1 MAIKRV
7 FQKEPVLSI
16 AACLALV
23 SSCFVLPDAE
33 YLGYIDFRTL
43 AILFSLMTVMAGLRG
58 QGVFDRLGRAL
69 LSHTRTTLQLTA
81 VLVGLCFFSSM
92 VITNDV
98 SLLTFVPF
106 TFVVVNSLD
115 AAVRDK
121 LLLPI
126 VCMQT
131 IAANLGSMLTPL
143 GNPQN
148 LYLYGK
154 SGMDMGSFVL
164 LMLPYSILSLAL
176 LALWAVGLCRRGAKI
191 SMAHS
196 AAAASPNKALLSLY
210 SILFVLCL
218 LVVLRV
224 LPYGIAFAAVLA
236 CVLLADRNTLC
247 RVDYSLILT
256 FVMLFIGYGIT
267 TAAVGIILTCSRILD
282 GITDPLLAFVYD
294 RVNTKFGK
302 LRILLVAGYLI
313 EALALYGMFT
323 GFSSKGL
330 GLPVFALLYIVYII
344 GYTITNMTAQTIP
357 AIMTNDPR
365 QRPTIGVW
373 TTAFN
378 YLVPMAMSMIFN
390 VVLLPKCGGTY
401 NQAFLSAACNMTLLA
416 AGIGTALVC
425 LGVSAYDKPETFVG
439 TKKSEPLK
447 MSDIIEVLKHNR
459 PLQCY
464 IASNA
469 SDKLAQQ
476 VASQAIINTLFN
488 GILIGNMGLATILT
502 VISMVPSIFFAA
514 FGAKYVGKHGSKNG
528 IVTWTY
534 VSMTIT
540 AVLVLFFIFGD
551 PTQIGVMGSPSMILY
566 VVLTLLQNGS
576 NMCITTSNTSYM
588 ADAID
593 FELDRSGRYIPAVVS
608 GTYSLVD
615 KLITSFAAVIATG
628 AVALLGYTTT
638 MPQPTDPCT
647 SAIFWMTLS
656 LKFGLPLIGWV
667 ITLVAMRE
675 CPLTKEEMVNVQ
687 KRIAEKKAAA
697 QSEFYKKQLQ

>member
-1 MAIKRV
+1 MFKKKPTASEIDGVQYRRAKLW
-7 FQKEPVLSI
+7 QI
-16 AACLALV
+16 ICYACN
-23 SSCFVLPDAE
+23 
-33 YLGYIDFRTL
+33 G
-43 AILFSLMTVMAGLRG
+43 
-58 QGVFDRLGRAL
+58 
-69 LSHTRTTLQLTA
+69 
-81 VLVGLCFFSSM
+81 LVGMS
-92 VITNDV
+92 V
-98 SLLTFVPF
+98 
-106 TFVVVNSLD
+106 
-115 AAVRDK
+115 
-121 LLLPI
+121 
-126 VCMQT
+126 
-131 IAANLGSMLTPL
+131 
-143 GNPQN
+143 
-148 LYLYGK
+148 
-154 SGMDMGSFVL
+154 
-164 LMLPYSILSLAL
+164 
-176 LALWAVGLCRRGAKI
+176 
-191 SMAHS
+191 
-196 AAAASPNKALLSLY
+196 
-210 SILFVLCL
+210 
-218 LVVLRV
+218 
-224 LPYGIAFAAVLA
+224 
-236 CVLLADRNTLC
+236 
-247 RVDYSLILT
+247 YSLIG
-256 FVMLFIGYGIT
+256 MASYSASIGYGIT

-302 LRILLVAGYLI
+302 LRILLVTGYLI

-378 YLVPMAMSMIFN
+378 YLVPMIMSMVFN

-401 NQAFLSAACNMTLLA
+401 NQAFLTAACNMTLLA
-416 AGIGTALVC
+416 AGIGTVLVC

-447 MSDIIEVLKHNR
+447 MSDIVEVLKNNR

-476 VASQAIINTLFN
+476 VGSQAIIGTLLS
-488 GILIGNMGLATILT
+488 GIIIGNMGLATILT
-502 VISMVPSIFFAA
+502 VISMIPSIFFAA
-514 FGAKYVGKHGSKNG
+514 FGAKYVGKYGSKKG
-528 IVTWTY
+528 MV
-534 VSMTIT
+534 IT
-540 AVLVLFFIFGD
+540 AVLVVFFIVID
-551 PTQIGVMGSPSMILY
+551 PKQIGVMGSPAMILY

-638 MPQPTDPCT
+638 MPQPTDPST
-647 SAIFWMTLS
+647 PAIFWMTMA
-656 LKFGLPLIGWV
+656 LKFGLPIIGWI
-667 ITLVAMRE
+667 ITLVAMRS

-697 QSEFYKKQLQ
+697 QSEFYKEQLQ

>member
-224 LPYGIAFAAVLA
+224 LPYGIAFVAVLA

-256 FVMLFIGYGIT
+256 FFALFIFIYWQSGAFCRLFRM
-267 TAAVGIILTCSRILD
+267 AAAYSYRPRGMGFCACLTGNQQCAC
-282 GITDPLLAFVYD
+282 GDP
-294 RVNTKFGK
+294 
-302 LRILLVAGYLI
+302 
-313 EALALYGMFT
+313 
-323 GFSSKGL
+323 
-330 GLPVFALLYIVYII
+330 
-344 GYTITNMTAQTIP
+344 
-357 AIMTNDPR
+357 
-365 QRPTIGVW
+365 
-373 TTAFN
+373 
-378 YLVPMAMSMIFN
+378 
-390 VVLLPKCGGTY
+390 
-401 NQAFLSAACNMTLLA
+401 
-416 AGIGTALVC
+416 
-425 LGVSAYDKPETFVG
+425 
-439 TKKSEPLK
+439 
-447 MSDIIEVLKHNR
+447 
-459 PLQCY
+459 
-464 IASNA
+464 
-469 SDKLAQQ
+469 
-476 VASQAIINTLFN
+476 
-488 GILIGNMGLATILT
+488 
-502 VISMVPSIFFAA
+502 A
-514 FGAKYVGKHGSKNG
+514 FGIYREYPLPDHRHKSWRPWHADCLNG
-528 IVTWTY
+528 QPDL
-534 VSMTIT
+534 VS
-540 AVLVLFFIFGD
+540 
-551 PTQIGVMGSPSMILY
+551 
-566 VVLTLLQNGS
+566 
-576 NMCITTSNTSYM
+576 
-588 ADAID
+588 
-593 FELDRSGRYIPAVVS
+593 
-608 GTYSLVD
+608 
-615 KLITSFAAVIATG
+615 
-628 AVALLGYTTT
+628 
-638 MPQPTDPCT
+638 
-647 SAIFWMTLS
+647 
-656 LKFGLPLIGWV
+656 
-667 ITLVAMRE
+667 
-675 CPLTKEEMVNVQ
+675 
-687 KRIAEKKAAA
+687 
-697 QSEFYKKQLQ
+697 

>member
-1 MAIKRV
+1 MFKKKPTASEVDGVQYRRAKLWQI
-7 FQKEPVLSI
+7 I
-16 AACLALV
+16 CYACN
-23 SSCFVLPDAE
+23 
-33 YLGYIDFRTL
+33 G
-43 AILFSLMTVMAGLRG
+43 
-58 QGVFDRLGRAL
+58 
-69 LSHTRTTLQLTA
+69 
-81 VLVGLCFFSSM
+81 LVGMS
-92 VITNDV
+92 V
-98 SLLTFVPF
+98 
-106 TFVVVNSLD
+106 
-115 AAVRDK
+115 
-121 LLLPI
+121 
-126 VCMQT
+126 
-131 IAANLGSMLTPL
+131 
-143 GNPQN
+143 
-148 LYLYGK
+148 
-154 SGMDMGSFVL
+154 
-164 LMLPYSILSLAL
+164 
-176 LALWAVGLCRRGAKI
+176 
-191 SMAHS
+191 
-196 AAAASPNKALLSLY
+196 
-210 SILFVLCL
+210 
-218 LVVLRV
+218 
-224 LPYGIAFAAVLA
+224 
-236 CVLLADRNTLC
+236 
-247 RVDYSLILT
+247 YSLIG
-256 FVMLFIGYGIT
+256 MASYSASIGYGIT

-302 LRILLVAGYLI
+302 LRILMVAGFLI

-373 TTAFN
+373 TTVFN
-378 YLVPMAMSMIFN
+378 YMVLN

-401 NQAFLSAACNMTLLA
+401 NQAFLTAACNITLIVA
-416 AGIGTALVC
+416 AIGTLLVC
-425 LGVSAYDKPETFVG
+425 LGVSSFDKPENFVG

-447 MSDIIEVLKHNR
+447 MADVVEVLKHNR

-476 VASQAIINTLFN
+476 VGSQAIIGTLIN

-502 VISMVPSIFFAA
+502 VISMIPSIFFAA
-514 FGAKYVGKHGSKNG
+514 FGAKYVGKYGSKKG
-528 IVTWTY
+528 IVNFTCI
-534 VSMTIT
+534 SMVIT
-540 AVLVLFFIFGD
+540 AVLVVFFIVID
-551 PTQIGVMGSPSMILY
+551 PKQIGVMGSPAMIIY
-566 VVLTLLQNGS
+566 VVLSLLQNGS

-638 MPQPTDPCT
+638 MPQPTDPST
-647 SAIFWMTLS
+647 PAIFWMTMA
-656 LKFGLPLIGWV
+656 LKFGLPIIGWI
-667 ITLVAMRE
+667 ITLVAMRS

-697 QSEFYKKQLQ
+697 QSEFYKEQLQ

>member
-1 MAIKRV
+1 MFKKKPTASEVDGVQYRRAKLWQI
-7 FQKEPVLSI
+7 I
-16 AACLALV
+16 CYACN
-23 SSCFVLPDAE
+23 
-33 YLGYIDFRTL
+33 G
-43 AILFSLMTVMAGLRG
+43 
-58 QGVFDRLGRAL
+58 
-69 LSHTRTTLQLTA
+69 
-81 VLVGLCFFSSM
+81 LVGMS
-92 VITNDV
+92 V
-98 SLLTFVPF
+98 
-106 TFVVVNSLD
+106 
-115 AAVRDK
+115 
-121 LLLPI
+121 
-126 VCMQT
+126 
-131 IAANLGSMLTPL
+131 
-143 GNPQN
+143 
-148 LYLYGK
+148 
-154 SGMDMGSFVL
+154 
-164 LMLPYSILSLAL
+164 
-176 LALWAVGLCRRGAKI
+176 
-191 SMAHS
+191 
-196 AAAASPNKALLSLY
+196 
-210 SILFVLCL
+210 
-218 LVVLRV
+218 
-224 LPYGIAFAAVLA
+224 
-236 CVLLADRNTLC
+236 
-247 RVDYSLILT
+247 YSLIG
-256 FVMLFIGYGIT
+256 MASYSASIGYGIT

-439 TKKSEPLK
+439 
-447 MSDIIEVLKHNR
+447 
-459 PLQCY
+459 
-464 IASNA
+464 
-469 SDKLAQQ
+469 
-476 VASQAIINTLFN
+476 
-488 GILIGNMGLATILT
+488 
-502 VISMVPSIFFAA
+502 
-514 FGAKYVGKHGSKNG
+514 KHGSKNG

-540 AVLVLFFIFGD
+540 AALVLFFIFGD

-697 QSEFYKKQLQ
+697 QSEFYKEQLQ

>member
-1 MAIKRV
+1 MFKKKPTASEVDGVQYRRAKLWQI
-7 FQKEPVLSI
+7 I
-16 AACLALV
+16 CYACN
-23 SSCFVLPDAE
+23 
-33 YLGYIDFRTL
+33 G
-43 AILFSLMTVMAGLRG
+43 
-58 QGVFDRLGRAL
+58 
-69 LSHTRTTLQLTA
+69 
-81 VLVGLCFFSSM
+81 LVGMS
-92 VITNDV
+92 V
-98 SLLTFVPF
+98 
-106 TFVVVNSLD
+106 
-115 AAVRDK
+115 
-121 LLLPI
+121 
-126 VCMQT
+126 
-131 IAANLGSMLTPL
+131 
-143 GNPQN
+143 
-148 LYLYGK
+148 
-154 SGMDMGSFVL
+154 
-164 LMLPYSILSLAL
+164 
-176 LALWAVGLCRRGAKI
+176 
-191 SMAHS
+191 
-196 AAAASPNKALLSLY
+196 
-210 SILFVLCL
+210 
-218 LVVLRV
+218 
-224 LPYGIAFAAVLA
+224 
-236 CVLLADRNTLC
+236 
-247 RVDYSLILT
+247 YSLIG
-256 FVMLFIGYGIT
+256 MASYSASIGYGIT

-302 LRILLVAGYLI
+302 LRILMVAGFLI

-373 TTAFN
+373 TTVFN
-378 YLVPMAMSMIFN
+378 YMVLN

-401 NQAFLSAACNMTLLA
+401 NQAFLTAACNITLIVA
-416 AGIGTALVC
+416 AIGTLLVC
-425 LGVSAYDKPETFVG
+425 LGVSSFDKPENFVG

-447 MSDIIEVLKHNR
+447 MADVVEVLKHNR

-476 VASQAIINTLFN
+476 VGSQAIIGTLIN

-502 VISMVPSIFFAA
+502 VISMIPSIFFAA
-514 FGAKYVGKHGSKNG
+514 FGAKYVGKYGSKKG
-528 IVTWTY
+528 IVNFTCI
-534 VSMTIT
+534 SMVIT
-540 AVLVLFFIFGD
+540 AVLVVFFIVID
-551 PTQIGVMGSPSMILY
+551 PKQIGVMGSPAMIIY

-638 MPQPTDPCT
+638 MPQPTDPST
-647 SAIFWMTLS
+647 PAIFWMTMA
-656 LKFGLPLIGWV
+656 LKFGLPIIGWI
-667 ITLVAMRE
+667 ITLVAMRS

-697 QSEFYKKQLQ
+697 QSEFYKEQLQ